1 MAAAIDFYHGN
12 GTTALGASGVGF
24 YGSSFGSSV
33 QVASYQDS
41 TFITNSNGTVNGG
54 AMNNDKYVGTSSGVQ
69 VNGDATTNL
78 SGVAL
83 ASGTLNVRFTFDSV
97 VMTQNG
103 QFRIMDRV
111 DADAPASGVTCQVAQ
126 LVNGGSG
133 VDPVTGDAQAWNAT
147 DDGWKALAGSG
158 VVQTLLN
165 SPGSGGLSPSGT
177 GTTDTRHDFY
187 LALSATPTSIGSKT
201 SFGAYTSLEYL

>member
-1 MAAAIDFYHGN
+1 MAAAIDFFHGN
-12 GTTALGASGVGF
+12 GSTALGASGVGF
-24 YGSSFGSSV
+24 YGAVFGSSV
-33 QVASYQDS
+33 QVSSFQDS

-78 SGVAL
+78 SGVAVE
-83 ASGTLNVRFTFDSV
+83 SGTLNVRFTFDSV

-103 QFRIMDRV
+103 QFRIMDRI
-111 DADAPASGVTCQVAQ
+111 DADAPASGVTSEIAQ

-133 VDPVTGDAQAWNAT
+133 VNQSTGEAQASHN
-147 DDGWKALAGSG
+147 GWMALAGSG
-158 VVQTLLN
+158 TVMTLLS

-177 GTTDTRHDFY
+177 GTTDTRHDWY
-187 LALSATPTSIGSKT
+187 LAMSATPTSIGSKT
-201 SFGAYTSLEYL
+201 SFGAYCSLEYL

>member
-33 QVASYQDS
+33 QVASFQDT

-78 SGVAL
+78 SGVAVE
-83 ASGTLNVRFTFDSV
+83 SGTLNVRFTFDSV

-103 QFRIMDRV
+103 EFRIMDRV
-111 DADAPASGVTCQVAQ
+111 DADAPASGVTAEVAQ

-133 VDPVTGDAQAWNAT
+133 VDQSTGAAQASHN
-147 DDGWKALAGSG
+147 GWMALAGSG
-158 VVQTLLN
+158 TVMTLLS

-187 LALSATPTSIGSKT
+187 LAMSATPTSIGSKT
-201 SFGAYTSLEYL
+201 SFGAYVSLEYL

>member
-1 MAAAIDFYHGN
+1 MAAAIDFYHGD
-12 GTTALGASGVGF
+12 GITALGTSGVGF
-24 YGSSFGSSV
+24 YGATFGSSV
-33 QVASYQDS
+33 QVSSYQDS

-69 VNGDATTNL
+69 VNGDATVNL
-78 SGVAL
+78 TDVAL
-83 ASGTLNVRFTFDSV
+83 ESGTLNARFTFDSV

-103 QFRIMDRV
+103 EFRIMDRV

-133 VDPVTGDAQAWNAT
+133 VDPDTGAAQAWDAT

-158 VVQTLLN
+158 VTQTLLS
-165 SPGSGGLSPSGT
+165 SPGSGGLSPDGT
-177 GTTDTRHDFY
+177 GTTDTQHDWY
-187 LALSATPTSIGSKT
+187 LAMSATPTSIGSKVN
-201 SFGAYTSLEYL
+201 FGAYLQIEYL